1 MSNELGA
8 GNLDRA
14 KHAMAVT
21 LKITDCLALA
31 VVLLLALC
39 HNIWASFFSDSTVI
53 IKDYAYMAPPLVAS
67 ILLDSTQGV
76 LSCIN
81 DPYPPHRSLFI
92 SPFCLDVT
100 DFCWSMG
107 GKRMWQHMANLATFY
122 LIGNG
127 MPIAVLLAFKL
138 KLYAK
143 VTKEENIVY
152 WRVSISIRYFMEK
165 Y

>member
-1 MSNELGA
+1 
-8 GNLDRA
+8 
-14 KHAMAVT
+14 MAVT

-53 IKDYAYMAPPLVAS
+53 IKDFAYMTPLLVAS

-127 MPIAVLLAFKL
+127 MPFPRSTVVKCTTVPEKRSFLLLLRRFEPQRFRVQPTYHSGKL
-138 KLYAK
+138 TL
-143 VTKEENIVY
+143 I
-152 WRVSISIRYFMEK
+152 I
-165 Y
+165 

>member
-53 IKDYAYMAPPLVAS
+53 IKDYAYMVPLLVAS

-100 DFCWSMG
+100 GFCWSMG
-107 GKRMWQHMANLATFY
+107 GKRMWLAAY
-122 LIGNG
+122 GQLGY
-127 MPIAVLLAFKL
+127 VLFDRQWHAHRSTPRL
-138 KLYAK
+138 
-143 VTKEENIVY
+143 
-152 WRVSISIRYFMEK
+152 
-165 Y
+165 